1 MALLEATSAAAE
13 AAARIDAVR
22 RDAEASKQVSH
33 AVGAPRVAPVTAHA
47 ATMEVP
53 GCACRGSCLCIK
65 LLSTEVTDKRL
76 LAVT

>member
-22 RDAEASKQVSH
+22 RDAEASKQVSCTVVT
-33 AVGAPRVAPVTAHA
+33 ARVAPVKACA
-47 ATMEVP
+47 AAWSP
-53 GCACRGSCLCIK
+53 RCARRGNCLRTK
-65 LLSTEVTDKRL
+65 LLPIKSTDRRL